1 MGGGGVGCYIRS
13 QAPARRK
20 NAWPEP
26 SIDVSVSHVCG
37 GGGGGV
43 GCYIRSQAPARR
55 KNAWPEPSNFKNRD
69 EIDTSTKQLIRQFNS
84 EVANLT
90 GGGECIRKWKV
101 HSHRH
106 LHTA

>member
-1 MGGGGVGCYIRS
+1 M
-13 QAPARRK
+13 
-20 NAWPEP
+20 
-26 SIDVSVSHVCG
+26 

-90 GGGECIRKWKV
+90 GGGGGGGSALENGRSTVTDTCILHDVSHVSLSV
-101 HSHRH
+101 H
-106 LHTA
+106 